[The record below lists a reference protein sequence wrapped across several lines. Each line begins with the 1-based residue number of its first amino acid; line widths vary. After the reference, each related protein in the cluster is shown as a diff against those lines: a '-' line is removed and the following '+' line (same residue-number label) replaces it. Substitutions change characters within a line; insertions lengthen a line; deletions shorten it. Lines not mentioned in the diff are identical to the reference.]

1 MIQNR
6 SNLNQENFMIPSSK
20 KFRIAVSCT
29 CTLFALFLRQV
40 DDQNTSML
48 DRIKNLPML
57 QSSQLHSSLQLE
69 DRITEDPEPACVRDG
84 NPHPLAGKTVAP
96 KRKALLDTCKLYHF
110 ISFNYDL
117 VSHVCTVDEEDWCSV
132 FCDGDHVWITGL
144 YGFHTE
150 SGNLAEITTQ
160 TMNKLKGLCSY
171 TSAFTLNKECTYL
184 LIHVYIVGA

>member
-20 KFRIAVSCT
+20 KFRIAGSCT

-84 NPHPLAGKTVAP
+84 NPHPLAGKTVQP
-96 KRKALLDTCKLYHF
+96 KGKHSWIITCKLYHF
-110 ISFNYDL
+110 ISFN
-117 VSHVCTVDEEDWCSV
+117 
-132 FCDGDHVWITGL
+132 
-144 YGFHTE
+144 
-150 SGNLAEITTQ
+150 
-160 TMNKLKGLCSY
+160 
-171 TSAFTLNKECTYL
+171 
-184 LIHVYIVGA
+184 